1 MPNTYKYGSLQ
12 SSYFTNF
19 EKLWI
24 EGFLKESKQE
34 DLAKEDNAAK
44 LMQVLS
50 HKGTTDIKT
59 KSLALLEQAHM
70 FSQFVKE
77 SFNTTW
83 NRALQFTMK
92 RVQPKES
99 LNESD
104 VQGATAAVKWWL
116 NEAPKQI
123 NEKLGIACFDNIVRF
138 TLKSDG
144 EFTKK
149 LGRIDLIRDKD
160 VIASIRPTSV
170 LESIDKLK
178 GKRFKTFEGINTLLA
193 YEPILQ
199 FIPEAPTLLNGIAWT
214 AENIKKLE
222 ATKK

>member
-1 MPNTYKYGSLQ
+1 MSNIYKYGSLH
-12 SSYFTNF
+12 STYFTNF

-24 EGFLKESKQE
+24 EGYLKESKQT
-34 DLAKEDNAAK
+34 DLAMTANVVK

-50 HKGTTDIKT
+50 QKGTEDIRT
-59 KSLALLEQAHM
+59 KSSALLEQAHM
-70 FSQFVKE
+70 FSSFVKD
-77 SFNTTW
+77 SFTKTW
-83 NRALQFTMK
+83 NRTLQFTMK
-92 RVQPKES
+92 RVQPTES

-104 VQGATAAVKWWL
+104 IQGATAAVKWWL

-123 NEKLGIACFDNIVRF
+123 NEKLGIECFDNIVRF

-160 VIASIRPTSV
+160 VIASIRPASV

-222 ATKK
+222 ASRK